1 MSCGSEFDRASQLGI
16 GVTGPCWVGKPHC
29 GGTTLQMPSVANRG
43 CIIPGPSPQGG
54 VGDVDLAVRPVPN
67 RMALVLQG
75 FHCLG

>member
-1 MSCGSEFDRASQLGI
+1 
-16 GVTGPCWVGKPHC
+16 
-29 GGTTLQMPSVANRG
+29 MPSVANRG